1 MDARKDRRDGKTVAG
16 EEVSFLDVYLPK
28 NIKFNFL
35 DLLHFYNVNVLLKN
49 NEEGFLKRPEE
60 LKPSRFAFI
69 IDIKESLVNK
79 LQNLMPKEVRRFTS
93 YTLFIFIYILLEV
106 FFSVRQAKRL
116 LGSHN
121 LINCWLVG
129 PLVHWSVHQS
139 VIIYPPYAPIRTF
152 VYSSFNL

>member
-28 NIKFNFL
+28 NINFNFL

-93 YTLFIFIYILLEV
+93 YTIFKFIYLLLKV
-106 FFSVRQAKRL
+106 FFLFNKQKGF
-116 LGSHN
+116 LGA
-121 LINCWLVG
+121 I
-129 PLVHWSVHQS
+129 
-139 VIIYPPYAPIRTF
+139 T
-152 VYSSFNL
+152 